1 MIYKELVIFNLILS
15 KNIQRPLGSPIIKM
29 LKFKIAVD
37 IASRT
42 FITVKMNGLIEN
54 IVGYNILYNF
64 PLLDIAEIVVWY

>member
-1 MIYKELVIFNLILS
+1 
-15 KNIQRPLGSPIIKM
+15 M

>member
-1 MIYKELVIFNLILS
+1 
-15 KNIQRPLGSPIIKM
+15 M

-64 PLLDIAEIVVWY
+64 PLLDIAEIVVWYSISSVLKPSLLMQQVKEWSLFAK